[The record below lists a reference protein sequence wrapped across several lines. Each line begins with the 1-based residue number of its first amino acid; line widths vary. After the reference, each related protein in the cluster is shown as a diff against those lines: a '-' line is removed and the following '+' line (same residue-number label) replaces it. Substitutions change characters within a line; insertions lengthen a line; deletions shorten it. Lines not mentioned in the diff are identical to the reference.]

1 MQDDFRVY
9 FEGKKLYGDD
19 FTLKEIESWYS
30 DEQEGYATLAQD
42 KDKYIYEYHGLNQEY
57 GFRFLPNTTFQNIL
71 GFGSCYGHEFYPI
84 LDKIRNITIIEPS
97 EKFASS
103 DIKGKPVCYVRPT
116 VSGDLLFEN
125 DSFDLI
131 TCFQVL
137 HHIPNV
143 SKILQEFYRC
153 LKSKGYVLIS
163 EPITSMGDWR
173 KPRTGLTKRERGLP
187 LNVFRDIILSTGF
200 TIVKEQRTDHRITRK
215 FKNIYQGYF
224 KKSIYNSIIAMKFDR
239 FFSRYFH
246 INKQYYPFKKYRGPG
261 AAGVFYVLSKS
272 NS

>member
-42 KDKYIYEYHGLNQEY
+42 KDKYI
-57 GFRFLPNTTFQNIL
+57 
-71 GFGSCYGHEFYPI
+71 
-84 LDKIRNITIIEPS
+84 
-97 EKFASS
+97 
-103 DIKGKPVCYVRPT
+103 
-116 VSGDLLFEN
+116 
-125 DSFDLI
+125 
-131 TCFQVL
+131 
-137 HHIPNV
+137 
-143 SKILQEFYRC
+143 
-153 LKSKGYVLIS
+153 
-163 EPITSMGDWR
+163 
-173 KPRTGLTKRERGLP
+173 
-187 LNVFRDIILSTGF
+187 NVFRDIILSTGF